1 MGMIDRALFSL
12 PGARRVLAFLTGC
25 AGALG
30 LLAVGQGLA
39 LARAITVLWEG
50 QSLGD
55 AACAAALF
63 LTCFLA
69 RQLVRNIQDARME
82 RYACKRA
89 DALRR
94 DLLAVYYDEGPRLLQ
109 RLGTGAAATVALEGV
124 DRVQT
129 YLELMLPKLAAVAIV
144 PAIVL
149 IQVLALD
156 WISGI
161 IALVAFP
168 TTILFMVILGQT
180 AQERAVRQHAEFQ
193 RLSNHFIDT
202 LRGLETLRLFGRSR
216 SHGTHVFAV
225 SERFRTATVKTL
237 SVGTLSSA
245 VLDLIATFGLAAVAI
260 MLGFRL
266 SDGTL
271 SLFPALAVL
280 ILVPEYFA
288 PLRDFAA
295 DFHATLDGKNALSQ
309 VNGVLAEAKVGEG
322 VDRGT
327 KDEVAVASD
336 ALGDGSEDIAPWGPE
351 STLELRG
358 VSFSYASDGNGPRST
373 DDGSP
378 ASAPESDVLSDI
390 TLAVRGFARVGIVGL
405 SGAGKSTLTGILAG
419 FESPT
424 GGDILVNGRQL
435 SGLRRSDWQRQV
447 AYIPQNPHL
456 FHASLRENIAWYR
469 PDADEETIQNAVIA
483 VGLDA
488 LARELPAGL
497 DTVIG
502 EGGRTLSGGEAHR
515 VALARAVLDPAR
527 RIWILD
533 EPTAHLDIETELELK
548 ERLLPL
554 FEGRLVIFATHRLHW
569 VRNMDTVLVLE
580 NGHLVA
586 AGTPGE
592 LAAHDG
598 GYLRLAHA
606 INEKGGEPR
615 EA

>member
-1 MGMIDRALFSL
+1 MIDRSLFSL
-12 PGARRVLAFLTGC
+12 PGARRALAFLAGC

-50 QSLGD
+50 QPLGN
-55 AACAAALF
+55 AICAAALF
-63 LTCFLA
+63 LICFLA

-82 RYACKRA
+82 RYARTRA
-89 DALRR
+89 DALRH
-94 DLLAVYYDEGPRLLQ
+94 DLLATYYDEGPRLLQ

-156 WISGI
+156 WISGV

-216 SHGTHVFAV
+216 SHGAHVFAV

-266 SDGTL
+266 SDGAL

-295 DFHATLDGKNALSQ
+295 DFHATLDGKNALAQ
-309 VNGVLAEAKVGEG
+309 VNGVLAEARVGKGAERNAEG
-322 VDRGT
+322 STAG
-327 KDEVAVASD
+327 EAVE
-336 ALGDGSEDIAPWGPE
+336 GDYEGIAPWGSE

-378 ASAPESDVLSDI
+378 ASAPESNVLSDI
-390 TLAVRGFARVGIVGL
+390 ALAARGFAHIGIVGL
-405 SGAGKSTLTGILAG
+405 SGAGKSTLAGILAG
-419 FESPT
+419 FENPT
-424 GGDILVNGRQL
+424 GGDILVDGRRL
-435 SGLRRSDWQRQV
+435 DGLNRPDWQHQV
-447 AYIPQNPHL
+447 AYIPQSPHL

-469 PDADEETIQNAVIA
+469 PNADEEAIQNAVIA

-488 LARELPAGL
+488 LVRELPAGL

-580 NGHLVA
+580 NGHLA
-586 AGTPGE
+586 EAGAPDE

-598 GYLRLAHA
+598 GYLRLARA
-606 INEKGGEPR
+606 INGKGGEPR